1 MRAMYRFPLEK
12 NEKILKKDAATL
24 HIDREALTGALYLT
38 NDRLVFVGY
47 VAGLVFKTVEA
58 VSLRQ
63 IREIKGSKTMLI
75 IPNVLDIT
83 TESNEHFKI
92 IVQGRD
98 EWLAAIRQGVAMAGH
113 EQPPERNTSGSS
125 P

>member
-1 MRAMYRFPLEK
+1 M
-12 NEKILKKDAATL
+12 ATL

-38 NDRLVFVGY
+38 NERLVFVGY
-47 VAGLVFKTVEA
+47 VAGVVCKTVKA

-63 IREIKGSKTMLI
+63 IGEVKAGKTMFI

-83 TESNEHFKI
+83 IENNERFKI

-98 EWLAAIRQGVAMAGH
+98 EWLAAIRQGVVMVGR
-113 EQPPERNTSGSS
+113 EQPPERNTLGSS
-125 P
+125 L

>member
-1 MRAMYRFPLEK
+1 MYRFSLGK
-12 NEKILKKDAATL
+12 NEKILKKNPAIL

-47 VAGLVFKTVEA
+47 VTGVVCKTIEA
-58 VSLRQ
+58 VSLSQ
-63 IREIKGSKTMLI
+63 IGEIKAGKTMFI

-83 TESNEHFKI
+83 IENNKHFKI

-98 EWLAAIRQGVAMAGH
+98 EWLAAIRQGVIMGGR
-113 EQPPERNTSGSS
+113 EQPPDRST
-125 P
+125 